1 MRKNKGA
8 GLLLK
13 TGVLL
18 FAVYAIYTIISLQVQ
33 IRNKRIELSDLTD
46 TVEQQE
52 LKNAEIEAIIENAD
66 DPEYIAKVARD
77 KLGYVTPGE
86 KVFVNITD

>member
-8 GLLLK
+8 GILLK

-18 FAVYAIYTIISLQVQ
+18 FAVYALYTIISLQVQ

>member
-8 GLLLK
+8 GILLK

-77 KLGYVTPGE
+77 KLGYVTAGE

>member
-1 MRKNKGA
+1 MRKNNRA
-8 GLLLK
+8 GILLK

>member
-8 GLLLK
+8 GILLK

-33 IRNKRIELSDLTD
+33 IRNKRIELADLTD

>member
-8 GLLLK
+8 GILLK
-13 TGVLL
+13 SGVLL

>member
-8 GLLLK
+8 GILLNSV
-13 TGVLL
+13 VLV
-18 FAVYAIYTIISLQVQ
+18 FAASAIYTIISLQVQ

>member
-8 GLLLK
+8 GILLK

>member
-1 MRKNKGA
+1 M
-8 GLLLK
+8 
-13 TGVLL
+13 
-18 FAVYAIYTIISLQVQ
+18 
-33 IRNKRIELSDLTD
+33 
-46 TVEQQE
+46 EQQE